1 MRTVRDP
8 EAVLDVLVAGL
19 HQGPAAV
26 SSSSGTT
33 VTSQSSY
40 DKMQSHPASY
50 TYCLPDIGNEAK
62 LKRIKD
68 RITFISLEMMKKIS
82 F

>member
-1 MRTVRDP
+1 MSSVRDP
-8 EAVLDVLVAGL
+8 EAVLDVLVTCL

-40 DKMQSHPASY
+40 DKRQSHPASCPY
-50 TYCLPDIGNEAK
+50 SIPDIGSEAK

-68 RITFISLEMMKKIS
+68 RITFILLEMMKKIS